1 MLHQFSTAAL
11 ATYASSAGSS
21 AVLMGVE
28 AGHRD
33 IGNLNPAPASNIRLD
48 HSSFFRLLE
57 LRVDYRQAEKFFKM
71 IEVSI
76 SMQQGVPMLEAER
89 GD

>member
-1 MLHQFSTAAL
+1 ML
-11 ATYASSAGSS
+11 
-21 AVLMGVE
+21 VE
-28 AGHRD
+28 AGHQD
-33 IGNLNPAPASNIRLD
+33 VGNSQAASASNIRLD
-48 HSSFFRLLE
+48 HSSFFRPLE

-76 SMQQGVPMLEAER
+76 SMQQGVPVLEAEC